1 MPKKICFFI
10 SIFLFLVSSFPSFAY
25 DTWLKETDT
34 IFCKEIYN
42 CLDGGYIFGGRKTDE
57 IGKRY
62 FLLTKTD
69 SSGNPLWAKSYI
81 GEKNLNPSSFKKDL
95 NGHYYMLGYTEAS
108 DGDQLNIL
116 ILKLDESG
124 NIIWQKRYFTG
135 GEDYCWDGII
145 LSDKILVCS
154 VNRYL
159 NSFVILVINQ
169 NDGEIVWQKNY
180 AGSFGSPITIGG
192 GEGGEF
198 YISLLGENDGTHTSL
213 LIKIDSNGDIM
224 WQKLFRS
231 DSEMWI
237 TDIKEKEGNV
247 FLAYRKQ
254 GGNASRSLGI
264 LQMDR
269 DGTILRKRIF
279 SPPSVFTGFPKLKF
293 LSGDEMLILSQN
305 SEDNSNWNS
314 WIFKLDSAWQPVWER
329 TFSIENND
337 NIQNLIESTDGG
349 YVGVGYISIIQ
360 NFTSI
365 GGFFFKLNSEGSFDF
380 YCPLENEIVSS
391 VTENFDVQVA
401 DKDYYISGDYN
412 LVALETTISPENS
425 NITLSDL
432 CSPSCPTITISPSTL
447 PSGKSGESYSVQLSA
462 EGGSSPYKFSLFS
475 GKLPD
480 GLTLSGNGVISGT
493 PTEGGDFNFT
503 VSVADSQNCGA
514 KVDYILHIEIVSPTI
529 SQVSKLSNPFRLKIK
544 GSNFHQDLKVYIG
557 DDQNSWSNVKYK
569 SSSEIV
575 LKGGTSL
582 KSKFP
587 KGVLVKI
594 KIVNGDGGVA
604 TFTFTR

>member
-1 MPKKICFFI
+1 MWKKTFFI

-62 FLLTKTD
+62 FVLTKTD
-69 SSGNPLWAKSYI
+69 PSGNPLWAKSYI
-81 GEKNLNPSSFKKDL
+81 GEKNINPSSFKKDL

-124 NIIWQKRYFTG
+124 NIIWQKRYFTDG
-135 GEDYCWDGII
+135 DDYCGDGII
-145 LSDKILVCS
+145 LHDKILLYS
-154 VNRYL
+154 LNPSDI
-159 NSFVILVINQ
+159 NSFVIFTINLA
-169 NDGEIVWQKNY
+169 DGEIIWQKKY
-180 AGSFGSPITIGG
+180 LGSFSRVVTIGG
-192 GEGGEF
+192 GESDEF
-198 YISLLGENDGTHTSL
+198 YISFLGEKDRSHISL
-213 LIKIDSNGDIM
+213 VVKIDSNGDIM
-224 WQKLFRS
+224 WQKVFRS

-237 TDIKEKEGNV
+237 TDIKEKDGNV
-247 FLAYRKQ
+247 FLTYRKQ
-254 GGNASRSLGI
+254 GGNVSRSVGI
-264 LQMDR
+264 LEMDR

-279 SPPSVFTGFPKLKF
+279 SPPSVFTGLPKLKF

-365 GGFFFKLNSEGSFDF
+365 GGFFFKLNSGGSFDF